1 MTNHKDIFEIMKSGE
16 EVRQDHPQ
24 YGAFMDIV
32 ANTLKK
38 NTALNNSDN
47 VAQVRAILSEII
59 GTEIDAST
67 GVFAPFYINFGKHTT
82 IGKNVFINHAC
93 SFLDLG
99 GITIEDDVLIGP
111 RVNLVTENHPTDP
124 SKRKS
129 LLCQP
134 IVIKRN
140 AWIGAGATILPGVT
154 IGENAIVAAG
164 AVVSKN
170 VPSNTIVGGV
180 PAKHLKNID

>member
-1 MTNHKDIFEIMKSGE
+1 MKDIFEIMRSGE

-24 YGAFMDIV
+24 YNEFMDIV
-32 ANTLKK
+32 SSTLRK
-38 NTALNNSDN
+38 NIALNNSEN
-47 VAQVRAILSEII
+47 VDQVRERLSEII
-59 GTEIDAST
+59 GSSIDEST
-67 GVFAPFYINFGKHTT
+67 GIFVPFYINFGKHTT

-111 RVNLVTENHPTDP
+111 KVNLITENHPTDP

-140 AWIGAGATILPGVT
+140 AWIGAAATILPGIT

-164 AVVSKN
+164 SVVTKD
-170 VPSNTIVGGV
+170 VPSNTIVAGV
-180 PAKHLKNID
+180 PAKHVKNI